1 MDRYKA
7 PSLDAE
13 IERYTQQMMS
23 RYIGPTSAQQE
34 VPLPPPAAPLPVTP
48 LPVTP
53 LPVTPVSKPEPMPM
67 PEAAAPPPP
76 MPTPALTPEEEYA
89 RFSAANPQRGNIKTQ
104 AFTARGTYPVKD
116 VTVVI
121 SKMFES
127 GEYIISTQKTDI
139 AGKTE
144 PVSVPAPNV
153 DLSEAPG
160 QTMTPFA
167 TYKVTFTHPTFAT
180 VVSKQL
186 PVFSGTTA
194 MQTVNLMPLSTNPGG
209 SSSIE
214 YITTEPSDL

>member
-7 PSLDAE
+7 TSLDSE
-13 IERYTQQMMS
+13 IDRYTQQMMREYLHQKS
-23 RYIGPTSAQQE
+23 DASEAP
-34 VPLPPPAAPLPVTP
+34 VPPLAVPPPALLLPAP
-48 LPVTP
+48 
-53 LPVTPVSKPEPMPM
+53 
-67 PEAAAPPPP
+67 AAAPSRPPAP
-76 MPTPALTPEEEYA
+76 PSPASQLTPEEEYA
-89 RFSAANPQRGNIKTQ
+89 RFSAENPQRGNIKTQ

-121 SKMFES
+121 SKMFEN
-127 GEYIISTQKTDI
+127 GEYIISTQKTDL

-144 PVSVPAPNV
+144 PISVPAPNV

-160 QTMTPFA
+160 QALPPFA
-167 TYKVTFTHPTFAT
+167 AYKVTFVHPTFAT
-180 VVSKQL
+180 VVSKQV

-194 MQTVNLMPLSTNPGG
+194 MQTVNLTPILAVPGG